1 MSVEPEKPA
10 AVVGPAASNTV
21 SLTTK
26 ASKDGSL
33 SAGEKD
39 VSDDSSA
46 QDEGAL
52 PAVQSYARCTTDH
65 CIGSV
70 DIEPKLV
77 RIYSF

>member
-10 AVVGPAASNTV
+10 AVVGPTASNTV

-46 QDEGAL
+46 QDEGTLA
-52 PAVQSYARCTTDH
+52 A
-65 CIGSV
+65 G
-70 DIEPKLV
+70 
-77 RIYSF
+77 